1 MEKEELKE
9 LDKNILKKIE
19 EKIGQVDQK
28 MVESYFK
35 FNRLD
40 FIDNVCLCLND
51 KKVKKTIDE
60 IFSDPVLLRTVY
72 TENSINFYI
81 NGDTITSISSPAVI
95 FYMLKLL
102 DIHDGNKILEIGS
115 GVGYTTA
122 LLADIIKNGHI
133 FTVEMNDYVFEI
145 LKKNMEKIN
154 LQNIYIEKGDG
165 GYGISDFAPYDRIF
179 VSCTVA
185 DITSFW
191 IEQLKVG
198 GKIVAPLSTR
208 GYQVSV
214 GLEKTKEDKLEGR
227 VYKHVHFFPL
237 KGNFSIVSHYSYYE
251 NSLKSLKKIIE
262 DEASIDFELSN
273 MFEKFSEEEIDDFLF
288 YLSIVE
294 QNFISYYPL
303 EGFKKNVCYGIF
315 VRTRGSGIALLQN
328 KKVYF
333 WGNDEAIN
341 IFKRRFDDF
350 MKEGK
355 PKMTDYKIKVFPA
368 NKEYLQTPND
378 ILIYRKS
385 SITVFSK

>member
-198 GKIVAPLSTR
+198 GKIVAP
-208 GYQVSV
+208 
-214 GLEKTKEDKLEGR
+214 
-227 VYKHVHFFPL
+227 
-237 KGNFSIVSHYSYYE
+237 
-251 NSLKSLKKIIE
+251 
-262 DEASIDFELSN
+262 
-273 MFEKFSEEEIDDFLF
+273 
-288 YLSIVE
+288 
-294 QNFISYYPL
+294 
-303 EGFKKNVCYGIF
+303 
-315 VRTRGSGIALLQN
+315 
-328 KKVYF
+328 
-333 WGNDEAIN
+333 
-341 IFKRRFDDF
+341 
-350 MKEGK
+350 
-355 PKMTDYKIKVFPA
+355 
-368 NKEYLQTPND
+368 
-378 ILIYRKS
+378 
-385 SITVFSK
+385 